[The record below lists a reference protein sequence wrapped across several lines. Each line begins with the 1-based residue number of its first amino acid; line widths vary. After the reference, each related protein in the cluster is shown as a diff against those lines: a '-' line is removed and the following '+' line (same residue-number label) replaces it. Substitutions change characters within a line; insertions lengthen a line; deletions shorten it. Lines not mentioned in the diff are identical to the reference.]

1 MPPSLLVPQSRI
13 IIPVQLVAEDLI
25 IDRGARRV
33 IDGLSFAV
41 ALGETLV
48 LSGANGSGK
57 TTLLRALAG
66 FIRPVRG
73 SIRLEGGDGE
83 QTLAE
88 QAHVVGH
95 ANAVKSSLT
104 VAENLAFWAD
114 YLGQGLTTSERIETA
129 LRHFGLDDLGE
140 FPAAYLSAGQK
151 RRLGLARLLAA
162 DRPVWLLDEPTV
174 SLDTASTE
182 RLVAAVNAHTKSG
195 GIAVV
200 ATHLPLALERA
211 RTLELAARRMAA

>member
-1 MPPSLLVPQSRI
+1 M
-13 IIPVQLVAEDLI
+13 QLVAEDLI
-25 IDRGARRV
+25 VERGGRRV

-41 ALGETLV
+41 AAGEALV
-48 LSGANGSGK
+48 LAGANGSGK

-73 SIRLEGGDGE
+73 AVRLEGGDE
-83 QTLAE
+83 ELLAE

-104 VAENLAFWAD
+104 VVENTAFWGN
-114 YLGQGLTTSERIETA
+114 YLGSGPPGSSAATGERLDAA
-129 LRHFGLDDLGE
+129 LRHFGLDDLAD

-151 RRLGLARLLAA
+151 RRLGLARLLIA
-162 DRPVWLLDEPTV
+162 DRPLWLLDEPTV
-174 SLDTASTE
+174 SLDTASSE

-195 GIAVV
+195 GIAVI
-200 ATHLPLALERA
+200 ATHLPLALESV
-211 RTLELAARRMAA
+211 RTLQLAHQRIAA

>member
-1 MPPSLLVPQSRI
+1 M
-13 IIPVQLVAEDLI
+13 QLVAEDLI
-25 IDRGARRV
+25 VERGGRCV

-41 ALGETLV
+41 AAGEALV
-48 LSGANGSGK
+48 LAGANGSGK

-73 SIRLEGGDGE
+73 AVRLEGGDE
-83 QTLAE
+83 ELTLAE

-104 VAENLAFWAD
+104 VVENTAFWGN
-114 YLGQGLTTSERIETA
+114 YLGSGPPGSSAATGERLDAA
-129 LRHFGLDDLGE
+129 LRHFGLDDLAD

-151 RRLGLARLLAA
+151 RRLGLARLLIA
-162 DRPVWLLDEPTV
+162 DRPLWLLDEPTV
-174 SLDTASTE
+174 SLDTASSE

-195 GIAVV
+195 GIAVI
-200 ATHLPLALERA
+200 ATHLPLALESV
-211 RTLELAARRMAA
+211 RTLQLAHQRIAA

>member
-1 MPPSLLVPQSRI
+1 
-13 IIPVQLVAEDLI
+13 VQLVAEDLVVE
-25 IDRGARRV
+25 RGGRRV

-41 ALGETLV
+41 AAGEALV
-48 LSGANGSGK
+48 LAGANGSGK

-73 SIRLEGGDGE
+73 AVRLEGGDE
-83 QTLAE
+83 ELTLAE

-104 VAENLAFWAD
+104 VVENTAFWGN
-114 YLGQGLTTSERIETA
+114 YLGSGPPNSSAATGERLDAA
-129 LRHFGLDDLGE
+129 LRHFGLDDLAD

-151 RRLGLARLLAA
+151 RRLGLARLLIA
-162 DRPVWLLDEPTV
+162 DRPLWLLDEPTV
-174 SLDTASTE
+174 SLDTASSE

-195 GIAVV
+195 GIAVI
-200 ATHLPLALERA
+200 ATHLPLALESV
-211 RTLELAARRMAA
+211 RTLQLAHQRIAA